1 MALDVQPQPLKTI
14 PSRLIKKNTMAID
27 LEKIAQSISKTGF
40 KLEYEIGKILRK
52 NGWHLISNRC
62 YIDDLE
68 GTVREIDLLAYKVTN
83 LKDFSLYTVIIVS
96 CKKSESNSWAL
107 LSRLVDEK
115 DPNYN
120 WRPFKGWTNHPA
132 INYYMSKMTW
142 SPSYHD
148 KVSKECPILFS
159 APNVDVF
166 AFQEMSKVNSSP
178 QNDKNIFAS
187 ITSLMKAQS
196 YEMSI
201 LKERQKN
208 KKRVYQFN
216 LTSVIESELVRILFQ
231 DNDISASS
239 VDSEDYLCR
248 YILNQKEEIAR
259 IKFTTASAFP
269 EVLQQ
274 YEILHSSNCAFF
286 QEHYEKFYKDAYKD
300 WSKTQVLL
308 PEFNATAKSSLRMAL
323 YRHTRKFSQ
332 VSDLSLSWNEKQ
344 QKLSVDIDAD
354 DVDLHMIEKLNLDNQ
369 FKKEISR
376 SLAAVFHFAGDI
388 SFEIGI
394 PF

>member
-1 MALDVQPQPLKTI
+1 
-14 PSRLIKKNTMAID
+14 MAID
-27 LEKIAQSISKTGF
+27 LKKLAQSISKTGF
-40 KLEYEIGKILRK
+40 KLEYEIGKILRN

-83 LKDFSLYTVIIVS
+83 LKDLSLYTVIIIS
-96 CKKSESNSWAL
+96 CKKNEANSWAL
-107 LSRLVDEK
+107 LSRPVDDK

-120 WRPFKGWTNHPA
+120 WRPFKGWTNHTA

-142 SPSYHD
+142 SPSYHE
-148 KVSKECPILFS
+148 KLSKECPALFS
-159 APNVDVF
+159 APDVDVF
-166 AFQEMSKVNSSP
+166 AFQEMSKANSSP
-178 QNDKNIFAS
+178 QNDKNIFSS

-216 LTSVIESELVRILFQ
+216 LASVIDSELVRISFQ
-231 DNDISASS
+231 DDDTSAEL

-259 IKFTTASAFP
+259 IKFITASAFP
-269 EVLQQ
+269 EVLKE
-274 YEILHSSNCAFF
+274 YSKLHASNCEII
-286 QEHYEKFYKDAYKD
+286 QESYDKFYRDAYKD

-308 PEFNATAKSSLRMAL
+308 PEFNVSAKHDLRMAL
-323 YRHTRKFSQ
+323 FRKTRKLPT
-332 VSDLSLSWNEKQ
+332 VSDLSLSWDERQ
-344 QKLSVDIDAD
+344 ETLSVDIDAND
-354 DVDLHMIEKLNLDNQ
+354 IDLDMVEKLNQDDL
-369 FKKEISR
+369 FKKEIAKALKS
-376 SLAAVFHFAGDI
+376 VFHYEGDF
-388 SFEIGI
+388 SFDIAI

>member
-1 MALDVQPQPLKTI
+1 
-14 PSRLIKKNTMAID
+14 MAID
-27 LEKIAQSISKTGF
+27 LIKLVQSISKTGF

-52 NGWHLISNRC
+52 DGWHLISNRC

-83 LKDFSLYTVIIVS
+83 LKDLSLYTVIIIS
-96 CKKSESNSWAL
+96 CKKNEANSWAL
-107 LSRLVDEK
+107 LSRPVDDK

-132 INYYMSKMTW
+132 INHYMSKMTW
-142 SPSYHD
+142 SPAYHE
-148 KVSKECPILFS
+148 KISKECPMLFS

-166 AFQEMSKVNSSP
+166 AFQEMSKANSSP
-178 QNDKNIFAS
+178 QNDKNIFSS

-216 LTSVIESELVRILFQ
+216 LASIIESELVRILFK
-231 DNDISASS
+231 DNDISAKL

-248 YILNQKEEIAR
+248 YILNQREEVAR
-259 IKFTTASAFP
+259 IKFITADAFP

-274 YEILHSSNCAFF
+274 YTKLHKSNC
-286 QEHYEKFYKDAYKD
+286 EHIQDSYDKFYRDAYKE

-308 PEFNATAKSSLRMAL
+308 PEFNTLAKPALRMAL
-323 YRHTRKFSQ
+323 YRHTRTFSK
-332 VSDLSLSWNEKQ
+332 VSDLSLSWIEKQ
-344 QKLSVDIDAD
+344 ETLSIDIDGND
-354 DVDLHMIEKLNLDNQ
+354 IDVDMIAKLNQDNQ
-369 FKKEISR
+369 FKKEITNA
-376 SLAAVFHFAGDI
+376 LASVFHYKGEF
-388 SFEIGI
+388 SFDIGI

>member
-1 MALDVQPQPLKTI
+1 
-14 PSRLIKKNTMAID
+14 MAID
-27 LEKIAQSISKTGF
+27 LVKLSQSISKTGF
-40 KLEYEIGKILRK
+40 KLEYEIGKVLRE

-68 GTVREIDLLAYKVTN
+68 GTVREIDLLAYKVSN
-83 LKDFSLYTVIIVS
+83 LKDLSLYTVIILS
-96 CKKSESNSWAL
+96 CKKSETNSWAL
-107 LSRLVDEK
+107 LSRPVDDK

-132 INYYMSKMTW
+132 LNYYLSKMSW
-142 SPSYHD
+142 PHSYHE
-148 KVSKECPILFS
+148 KLSKECPALFS
-159 APNVDVF
+159 APTVDVF
-166 AFQEMSKVNSSP
+166 AFQEMSKANSSP

-208 KKRVYQFN
+208 KRRLYQFN
-216 LTSVIESELVRILFQ
+216 LASVIESELVRILFQ
-231 DNDISASS
+231 DNEVSAES
-239 VDSEDYLCR
+239 VGSEDYLCR

-259 IKFTTASAFP
+259 IKFITASAFP

-274 YEILHSSNCAFF
+274 YTKLHKSNCKLI
-286 QEHYEKFYKDAYKD
+286 QENYDKFYRDAYKD
-300 WSKTQVLL
+300 WSKTKELL
-308 PEFNATAKSSLRMAL
+308 PEFNSIAKHALRMAH
-323 YRHTRKFSQ
+323 YRHTGKFPK

-344 QKLSVDIDAD
+344 ETLSVDIDAD
-354 DVDLHMIEKLNLDNQ
+354 EIDLNMILKLNQDNQ
-369 FKKEISR
+369 FKEEIAR
-376 SLAAVFHFAGDI
+376 AMTRVFHYDGAFTFDI
-388 SFEIGI
+388 AI